1 MRVYLLLSALFIS
14 ALLNAQTRISNE
26 SLMVEGDSVQVSFT
40 VSPDKTVPSRY
51 KEVIMP
57 YIFNGKDTLMLEACE
72 VYGRGRLM
80 REKQIQHLDGN
91 KTWEPGAHQVLSG
104 DELNYSVV
112 IPVET
117 WMTSANL
124 GVKRHL
130 SGCNCQKDQ
139 SDDVLSRDN
148 ALYVPKVM
156 VDTVN
161 VTRKTQ
167 DTLIVEYKWD
177 LVKEDMDVIFKVSK
191 VELDSTIFN
200 NFKTFEL
207 ILSSVD
213 RIFADPDNKLDKIEV
228 VGYAS
233 PEGTSSF
240 NTWLAENRALVLVD
254 YIISQRPQYGLTRD
268 NFVIRN
274 GKENWEK
281 LRSLLLQ
288 SDESY
293 KDAVVAIIDGPLDEN
308 KKKLAIKAL
317 GGGKVWNSILSK
329 YYPHLRSA
337 QYLALYYQRIEARSV
352 VIKKDEL
359 EEYLNKYN

>member
-14 ALLNAQTRISNE
+14 VLLNAQTKISNE
-26 SLMVEGDSVQVSFT
+26 SLKVEGDSVQVSFT
-40 VSPDKTVPSRY
+40 VSPNKAVPSRY

-57 YIFNGKDTLMLEACE
+57 YIFNGKDTLVLEKCE
-72 VYGRGRLM
+72 IYGKGRMM

-91 KTWEPGAHQVLSG
+91 KDWEPGAMQILSK
-104 DELNYSVV
+104 DELKYSVM
-112 IPVET
+112 IPAET

-124 GVKRHL
+124 GVKRYL
-130 SGCNCQKDQ
+130 SGCNCQKRH
-139 SDDVLSRDN
+139 SDEILSRDN
-148 ALYVPKVM
+148 VLYVPVVK
-156 VDTVN
+156 DTV
-161 VTRKTQ
+161 
-167 DTLIVEYKWD
+167 IVEHKWD
-177 LVKEDMDVIFKVSK
+177 FVQEDMEVIFKVSK

-200 NFKTFEL
+200 NFKTFEN
-207 ILSSVD
+207 ILSSID
-213 RIFADPDNKLDKIEV
+213 RIFADPHNKLDKIEV

-233 PEGTSSF
+233 PEGTKSF

-274 GKENWEK
+274 GRENWAR
-281 LRSLLLQ
+281 LRTLLLQ

-293 KDAVVAIIDGPLDEN
+293 KDEVIAIIDGPLDEN

-317 GGGKVWNSILSK
+317 GGGKVWNSILKK

-337 QYLALYYQRIEARSV
+337 QYLALYYQRIETKSV
-352 VIKKDEL
+352 VIKKDEI
-359 EEYLNKYN
+359 EQYLNKYN